1 MQISRIAV
9 AAAVLLLSAPALAD
23 PPVDRIR
30 YDYLDIG
37 ILFGET
43 DSNVDFNSIGI
54 AGSWGFHDNFALI
67 AGLGV
72 GEIDSAVNVDTT
84 DAFIGLNPH
93 FALTP
98 KVDLV
103 IPIRFLFSDLDG
115 GIFSDDDTG
124 YSIGFGIRALP
135 SPAWEFNVG
144 LEHADIFGG
153 DEQSLIGGVR
163 WHTNHLFSLGFDL
176 SLSDDAGAGLVTARF
191 SF

>member
-1 MQISRIAV
+1 MQTLRTVVALGALVLAV
-9 AAAVLLLSAPALAD
+9 PVLAD

-30 YDYLDIG
+30 YDFLDLG
-37 ILFGET
+37 VLVGET
-43 DSNVDFNSIGI
+43 DSNVDFSAIGI

-67 AGLGV
+67 AGLGA
-72 GEIDSAVNVDTT
+72 GEIDTAVSVDTT

-98 KVDLV
+98 KIDLV
-103 IPIRFLFSDLDG
+103 IPFKFLFSDVDG
-115 GIFSDDDTG
+115 GFLSDDDTG

-135 SPAWEFNVG
+135 NPAWEFNVG
-144 LEHADIFGG
+144 LEHEDIFGG

-176 SLSDDAGAGLVTARF
+176 SVSDDAGSGLFTARF